1 MPQSLWR
8 EADQP
13 QNTNSGSATLS
24 SKAYNLEHSKVE
36 EKVLQMQ
43 EEEDVLDVAQPTISL
58 KSLVDKRAGLSF
70 TEPHPMTFHSV
81 AAYNKQGIVVELTV
95 LVQE

>member
-8 EADQP
+8 AADQP

-36 EKVLQMQ
+36 EKVLQMP
-43 EEEDVLDVAQPTISL
+43 EEKDVLDVA
-58 KSLVDKRAGLSF
+58 
-70 TEPHPMTFHSV
+70 
-81 AAYNKQGIVVELTV
+81 
-95 LVQE
+95 